1 MLHHDHMASAQDL
14 FGQLWKEYAL
24 SDSRYMTSDTLVLC
38 METITV
44 VSVPRDQTGL
54 SELYPLTVPNQLLWG
69 PLCFVVAYLTATRHS
84 LRHPMQ
90 IVVCMSHLYGDTLY
104 YATSLFDHYFHDRPY
119 SRPEGYYFW
128 VYYFL
133 MNFIWI
139 VVPFCKSTG
148 LHKNEAGQW
157 LTGNR
162 LSSKQHADPL
172 NRHEETGVSRVEES
186 PVAPLPS

>member
-1 MLHHDHMASAQDL
+1 MERIRTVRFPIHDIRHTGTLHGDHNSGECTHDQ
-14 FGQLWKEYAL
+14 
-24 SDSRYMTSDTLVLC
+24 
-38 METITV
+38 
-44 VSVPRDQTGL
+44 DQTGL

-104 YATSLFDHYFHDRPY
+104 YATSLFDHYVHDRPY

-139 VVPFCKSTG
+139 VVPFCKSTR

-162 LSSKQHADPL
+162 LSS
-172 NRHEETGVSRVEES
+172 
-186 PVAPLPS
+186 